1 MLVTSIDEDGGG
13 TTVDVVEA
21 SASERIAPSARSTT
35 GGETGLGLQL
45 LQVFQIL
52 PQEPIR
58 PRIAKIP
65 CIFPG

>member
-1 MLVTSIDEDGGG
+1 VRLKTEKPEIDMTYRLGDPSLGRPLRR
-13 TTVDVVEA
+13 DLAEA
-21 SASERIAPSARSTT
+21 AFSL
-35 GGETGLGLQL
+35 GLGLQL